1 MSPNFRAWA
10 LPLILLLLLLGACN
24 FPGAQP
30 TENPFP
36 TFAAQTVEARLTS
49 AAEENDPP
57 DLPEATDT
65 PAPVEPTESEPTG
78 TPTNTAIPTQT
89 EVPCDRAAFV
99 SDVTIPDGTL
109 LGGGDAFTK
118 TWRLRNTG
126 SCSWNPSYELI
137 FKEGDAMGGPASQQL
152 TSGTVSPGQTVDI
165 SVDLT
170 APNAEGEYRGDW
182 LIRSEDGIV
191 FGVGTSANV
200 AFYVEIEVGDPTAT
214 PPPVLAA
221 DGDLDLDQTYSVD
234 LDTGTIGSA
243 DRDLWFEAVSAL
255 EKYYTPRN
263 GARFTQW
270 GGSAPSLSD
279 CMGAT
284 LSTAKIPLG
293 DVDVG
298 DWLCYETN
306 QGNYGRLE
314 VEGLTP
320 GSPQTLKLDFK
331 TWDT

>member
-49 AAEENDPP
+49 AAEENPPP

-200 AFYVEIEVGDPTAT
+200 AFYVEIEVGDPTPT
-214 PPPVLAA
+214 PPPVLSSGKF
-221 DGDLDLDQTYSVD
+221 DVPQTWTVD
-234 LDTGTIGSA
+234 LDDGSVGGG
-243 DRDLWFEAVSAL
+243 DDFKFEAISAVV
-255 EKYYTPRN
+255 KYILPT
-263 GARFTQW
+263 GASMKKM
-270 GGSAPSLSD
+270 GSVPSLND
-279 CMGAT
+279 CMTAS
-284 LSTAKIPLG
+284 LSSNTINFFDLS
-293 DVDVG
+293 VG
-298 DWLCYETN
+298 DYFCYETDD
-306 QGNYGRLE
+306 GNYGRLE
-314 VEGLTP
+314 IEDITQSSGVHTIRF
-320 GSPQTLKLDFK
+320 DHK